1 MPITLYINLPNIMFA
16 IESIT
21 LFYIPPRL
29 SSLTDKKIN
38 LNKLYNDILD
48 IILIQL
54 YKTYLFE
61 NYT

>member
-54 YKTYLFE
+54 
-61 NYT
+61 